1 MFIVLR
7 MRFLILKTSKKQEA
21 GICTDI
27 ITMGKPPHKFG
38 LAMEGNHIVDSN
50 MNQSFGLMWNYV

>member
-1 MFIVLR
+1 
-7 MRFLILKTSKKQEA
+7 MRILILKTSKKQEA
-21 GICTDI
+21 GISTDI

-50 MNQSFGLMWNYV
+50 MNQSFGLVWNYV